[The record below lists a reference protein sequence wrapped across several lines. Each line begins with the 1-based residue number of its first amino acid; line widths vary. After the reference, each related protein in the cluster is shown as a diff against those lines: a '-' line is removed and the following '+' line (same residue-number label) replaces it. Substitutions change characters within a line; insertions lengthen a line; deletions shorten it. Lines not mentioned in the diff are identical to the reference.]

1 MSGVVLCTGPG
12 ETGVLIGRE
21 PSVYRILVCAGP
33 SKVGVL
39 VCLRLYC
46 VQVKQGSLC
55 VLGPSGSWASLM
67 SYMQIYIYSSFFK
80 HYLVISRLKD
90 FSIFLT
96 RKYSRA

>member
-46 VQVKQGSLC
+46 VQGSIEAG
-55 VLGPSGSWASLM
+55 VLVCTWS
-67 SYMQIYIYSSFFK
+67 
-80 HYLVISRLKD
+80 
-90 FSIFLT
+90 
-96 RKYSRA
+96 